1 MISVLQ
7 AIFLGECSE
16 SFYKIFVLDFTA
28 VRQKRCDLWCVAEVF
43 DFAAI
48 MMFLFVIHF
57 LLSRFE
63 NVNCSYL
70 LLGRCI
76 GGNTHVCDLVRCV
89 VQPAQD
95 VTELVSILPNMKEPQ
110 ASCKGALV
118 ASCTTQEQSC
128 FLQ

>member
-1 MISVLQ
+1 M
-7 AIFLGECSE
+7 
-16 SFYKIFVLDFTA
+16 
-28 VRQKRCDLWCVAEVF
+28 AEVF

-76 GGNTHVCDLVRCV
+76 GGNTCVRFGKVRSAACARCHGAGQHPAEHDGATGILQRRTGCILHYPGAILLPAIILTATHVSM
-89 VQPAQD
+89 A
-95 VTELVSILPNMKEPQ
+95 IM
-110 ASCKGALV
+110 
-118 ASCTTQEQSC
+118 
-128 FLQ
+128 